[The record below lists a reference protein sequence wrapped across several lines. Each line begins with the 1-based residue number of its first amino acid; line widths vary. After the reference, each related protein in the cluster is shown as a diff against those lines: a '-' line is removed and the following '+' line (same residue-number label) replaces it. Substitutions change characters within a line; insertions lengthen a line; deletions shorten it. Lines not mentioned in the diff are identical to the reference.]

1 MSSGAATAPS
11 HDASILDALDSPI
24 ALVATDWR
32 ILRTNSAWSLALN
45 VSGVRLNGT
54 SLWTSCPL
62 LAKAPAPEMLRATA
76 GDGGTRRFDLTDE
89 HARHFGVRVTGAGRG
104 QILIELSPPY
114 DSARTLGGVLLD
126 QSEQGGGGAS
136 LRTLA
141 RHIAG
146 LSDAATLLRTLC
158 AVAEDQC
165 NADGAGV
172 ITASGGDAQVVVAVD
187 AFAPAQ
193 GTHFSLAGSLA
204 EEAIR
209 SQGTV
214 SLDEFSGSARPLTR
228 AAPALS
234 LGPVLLAP
242 LIAHENVL
250 GVLTVVRGP
259 HGRRFS
265 DMETQHLRVLAD
277 YAALALWKSEL
288 LEKAQSADH
297 AKSRFLATVSHEL
310 RTPLT
315 ALTGYEELLV
325 DEVLGP
331 LTEAQA
337 DVVERMRS
345 VTHHLTVMIE
355 ELLSFSSIETGREK
369 VRSTEFLAADL
380 VRATAALI
388 EPQARQ
394 KRLNVVCD
402 VPDDPIRMSSDV
414 DKIRQILVNLAG
426 NAVKFTDVGEV
437 RLTVAR
443 EGGGEQVRYSVDDS
457 GIGIASEDVV
467 RLFQPF
473 SQLDAGLTRR
483 HGGTGLG
490 LYISQRLATLL
501 GGTIDVSS
509 APGQGSTFSLHLP
522 TFI

>member
-1 MSSGAATAPS
+1 MSSGAATAPT
-11 HDASILDALDSPI
+11 HDASILDALDGPL
-24 ALVATDWR
+24 ALVANDWR
-32 ILRTNSAWSLALN
+32 IVKVNNAWARA
-45 VSGVRLNGT
+45 VGVGAARLQGV

-62 LAKAPAPEMLRATA
+62 LTRAPAPEMLRASA
-76 GDGGTRRFDLTDE
+76 GDGATRRFDLDNE
-89 HARHFGVRVTGAGRG
+89 GHALGVRVTGAGRG
-104 QILIELSPPY
+104 QILIELTSPH
-114 DSARTLGGVLLD
+114 DSGRLLGGVLLD
-126 QSEQGGGGAS
+126 QHDEGSAS

-146 LSDAATLLRTLC
+146 LADTPTLLRTLC
-158 AVAEDQC
+158 EVAETQC
-165 NADGAGV
+165 GADGAGV
-172 ITASGGDAQVVVAVD
+172 ITAFGGDAQVVVAVG
-187 AFAPAQ
+187 AFEPAQ
-193 GTHFSLAGSLA
+193 GKRFSLAGSLA

-214 SLDEFSGSARPLTR
+214 ALDDFAGSARPLTR
-228 AAPALS
+228 AAPTLHV
-234 LGPVLLAP
+234 GPVLLAP

-250 GVLTVVRGP
+250 GVLTVVRAPGG
-259 HGRRFS
+259 HRFTEV
-265 DMETQHLRVLAD
+265 ETQRLRVLAD

-315 ALTGYEELLV
+315 ALTGYEELLA

-331 LTEAQA
+331 LTEAQT

-369 VRSTEFLAADL
+369 VRPTEFLAADL
-380 VRATAALI
+380 VRATAAVI

-394 KRLNVVCD
+394 KRLKLVCD
-402 VPDDPIRMSSDV
+402 VPDEPIRMSSDV

-426 NAVKFTDVGEV
+426 NAVKFTDTGEI
-437 RLTVAR
+437 RLTVTRDA
-443 EGGGEQVRYSVDDS
+443 GDVHFMVFDS
-457 GIGIASEDVV
+457 GIGIAPEDLV

-490 LYISQRLATLL
+490 LYISQRLAALL

-509 APGQGSTFSLHLP
+509 APGEGSTFSLHLP
-522 TFI
+522 TAIDR

>member
-1 MSSGAATAPS
+1 VSPS
-11 HDASILDALDSPI
+11 HEVALLDALDSPI
-24 ALVATDWR
+24 ALVANDWR
-32 ILRTNSAWSLALN
+32 IVRTNSAWTLALN
-45 VSGVRLNGT
+45 LGAARIIGS
-54 SLWTSCPL
+54 SLWTCCPL
-62 LAKAPAPEMLRATA
+62 LTKAPAPEMLRATA
-76 GDGGTRRFDLTDE
+76 GDGGTRRFDLVDE
-89 HARHFGVRVTGAGRG
+89 HARQFGVRVTGAGRG

-114 DSARTLGGVLLD
+114 DSARTLGGILLD
-126 QSEQGGGGAS
+126 HTEQGGAS

-158 AVAEDQC
+158 EVAEGQC
-165 NADGAGV
+165 SADGAGV
-172 ITASGGDAQVVVAVD
+172 ITATGGDAQVVVAVG
-187 AFAPAQ
+187 AFAPAH
-193 GTHFSLAGSLA
+193 GKHFSLAGSLA

-214 SLDEFSGSARPLTR
+214 SLDDFSGSARPLTR

-259 HGRRFS
+259 HGHRFT
-265 DMETQHLRVLAD
+265 DLETQHLRVLAD

-369 VRSTEFLAADL
+369 VRSSEFLAADL
-380 VRATAALI
+380 MRATAALI

-394 KRLNVVCD
+394 KRLTVVCD
-402 VPDDPIRMSSDV
+402 VPDEPIRMSSDI

-426 NAVKFTDVGEV
+426 NAVKFTDAGEV

-443 EGGGEQVRYSVDDS
+443 DGEHVRYSVHDS
-457 GIGIASEDVV
+457 GIGIAPEDVA

-501 GGTIDVSS
+501 GGTIEVSS
-509 APGQGSTFSLHLP
+509 APGRGSTFSLNLP

>member
-1 MSSGAATAPS
+1 MSPS

-24 ALVATDWR
+24 ALVANDWR
-32 ILRTNSAWSLALN
+32 IVRANRAWMHALHANSA
-45 VSGVRLNGT
+45 RLNGA
-54 SLWTSCPL
+54 SLWACCPL
-62 LAKAPAPEMLRATA
+62 LTKAPAPEMLRATA
-76 GDGGTRRFDLTDE
+76 GDGATRRFDLADE
-89 HARHFGVRVTGAGRG
+89 SSRVIGVRVTGAGHG
-104 QILIELSPPY
+104 QILIELSRPH
-114 DSARTLGGVLLD
+114 DSALALGGALLEPGEEG
-126 QSEQGGGGAS
+126 SGS

-146 LSDAATLLRTLC
+146 LADSSTLLRTLC
-158 AVAEDQC
+158 EVAEAQC
-165 NADGAGV
+165 HADGAGV
-172 ITASGGDAQVVVAVD
+172 ISALGGEAQVVVAVG
-187 AFAPAQ
+187 AFGPAT
-193 GTHFSLAGSLA
+193 GKRFALAGSLA

-209 SQGTV
+209 SQGTIA
-214 SLDEFSGSARPLTR
+214 LDDFSGSARPLTR
-228 AAPALS
+228 AAPLQHI
-234 LGPVLLAP
+234 GPVLLAP

-250 GVLTVVRGP
+250 GVLTVVRKKEGQ
-259 HGRRFS
+259 RFS
-265 DMETQHLRVLAD
+265 DLDTQRLRVLAD
-277 YAALALWKSEL
+277 YTSLALWKSEL

-315 ALTGYEELLV
+315 ALTGYEELLA

-331 LTEAQA
+331 LTEAQT

-380 VRATAALI
+380 LRATWAVI

-394 KRLNVVCD
+394 KRLALICE
-402 VPDDPIRMSSDV
+402 VPDEPIRMSSDV

-426 NAVKFTDVGEV
+426 NAVKFTETGEV
-437 RLTVAR
+437 RL
-443 EGGGEQVRYSVDDS
+443 SVDRQGDDVRFSIFDS
-457 GIGIASEDVV
+457 GIGIAPEDVV
-467 RLFQPF
+467 QLFKPF
-473 SQLDAGLTRR
+473 QQLDTGLTRR

-501 GGTIDVSS
+501 GGVIDVSS
-509 APGQGSTFSLHLP
+509 APGRGSTFTLQLP
-522 TFI
+522 LVLNT

>member
-1 MSSGAATAPS
+1 MAPS

-24 ALVATDWR
+24 ALVANDWR
-32 ILRTNSAWSLALN
+32 IVRTNSAWTLALN
-45 VSGVRLNGT
+45 LSGARLNGT

-76 GDGGTRRFDLTDE
+76 GDGGTRRFDLVDD
-89 HARHFGVRVTGAGRG
+89 HARSFGVRVTGAGRG

-114 DSARTLGGVLLD
+114 DSARMLGGVLLE
-126 QSEQGGGGAS
+126 SEPDSTS

-158 AVAEDQC
+158 EVAEVQC
-165 NADGAGV
+165 DADGAGV
-172 ITASGGDAQVVVAVD
+172 ITATGADAQVVVAVG
-187 AFAPAQ
+187 AFAPAHAK
-193 GTHFSLAGSLA
+193 HFSLAGSLA

-214 SLDEFSGSARPLTR
+214 SLDDFSGSARPLTR
-228 AAPALS
+228 AAPALD

-250 GVLTVVRGP
+250 GVLTVVRGR

-265 DMETQHLRVLAD
+265 DLETQHLRVLAD
-277 YAALALWKSEL
+277 YASLALWKSEL

-331 LTEAQA
+331 LTEAQT

-369 VRSTEFLAADL
+369 IRPVEFLAADL

-394 KRLNVVCD
+394 KRLVVVCD
-402 VPDDPIRMSSDV
+402 VPDEPIRMSSDI

-426 NAVKFTDVGEV
+426 NAVKFTDAGEV
-437 RLTVAR
+437 RLTVTR
-443 EGGGEQVRYSVDDS
+443 EGEHVRYSVNDS
-457 GIGIASEDVV
+457 GIGIAKEDVA

-490 LYISQRLATLL
+490 LYISQRLAALL
-501 GGTIDVSS
+501 GGWIDVAS
-509 APGQGSTFSLHLP
+509 APGNGSTFSLFLP
-522 TFI
+522 TSV